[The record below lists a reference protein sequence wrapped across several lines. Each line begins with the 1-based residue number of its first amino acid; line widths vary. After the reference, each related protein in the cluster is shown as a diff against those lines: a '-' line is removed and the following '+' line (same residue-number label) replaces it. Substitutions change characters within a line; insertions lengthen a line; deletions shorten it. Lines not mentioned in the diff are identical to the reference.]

1 MSTDSRQTTVDKS
14 ADNGGPFGGPLLF
27 SFAHPDDESFS
38 CGGTIARA
46 TALGAH
52 VTIISA
58 TRGERGESAIVALDT
73 PETLAAVREQE
84 LRFAMALLGVA
95 DVRLLGYWDSG
106 MVGTPANADPRAFMQ
121 VPRDEVVTL
130 LVVQIRALRPAIVVT
145 FGEDGGYGHPDHIA
159 IHYATVEAV
168 RLAAQPQYR
177 PELGAPWQI
186 GAFYFTAAP
195 REVLLEFASRNEGP
209 FRHLSEEARQRIGT
223 PDDQITTRV
232 DVASLLDL
240 KAAAILAHR
249 SQVGDPSRF
258 TPDESGKRNHW
269 RMLTHEHYIRVP
281 LPWESPTGPLPDPLQ
296 ALTPPTDPA
305 SSK

>member
-1 MSTDSRQTTVDKS
+1 VSTGKQITLDKS
-14 ADNGGPFGGPLLF
+14 HDNGGPFGGPLLF

-46 TALGAH
+46 TDLGAH

-58 TRGERGESAIVALDT
+58 TRGERGESAIVAVET

-84 LRFAMALLGVA
+84 LRSAMALLGVS

-106 MVGTPANADPRAFMQ
+106 MDGTPANADPRAFMQ
-121 VPRDEVVTL
+121 ARRDEVVTR

-168 RLAAQPQYR
+168 RLAAESEYR
-177 PELGAPWQI
+177 SELGAPWRI

-195 REVLLEFASRNEGP
+195 REILLEFASRNEGP

-232 DVASLLDL
+232 DVASLLEL
-240 KAAAILAHR
+240 KASAILAHR
-249 SQVGDPSRF
+249 TQVGDPSRF
-258 TPDESGKRNHW
+258 TLDESGNYPHW
-269 RMLTHEHYIRVP
+269 RMLTHEHYVRVP

-296 ALTPPTDPA
+296 ALAPTREPA
-305 SSK
+305 NSK